1 MGQDGYAGIHRL
13 NAAQG
18 AFTDGLHIQARV
30 VGAVILRETRTRF
43 GRHRLGYL
51 WAFAESLFWVL
62 TFAGIYYAMGHT
74 PAGGMDIVAFL
85 ATGIITF
92 ILFRNT
98 VTHCQAS
105 ILGNRPL
112 LFYPQVRPLDIAL
125 GRSLLE
131 AVTLLVVFVAV
142 LSANGLVQGELQI
155 DNVLRVLSGLLL
167 AWLLGLGLGL
177 CFMGLGTFF
186 PVVDQIVP
194 ILLRPLFFLSG
205 LFFTANDLPAGLR
218 EALLYNPMMHVIEL
232 VRDGWFL
239 EYEAHYLDL
248 AYVAAWVV
256 SLLYLGLLLERFARR
271 RLELT

>member
-1 MGQDGYAGIHRL
+1 VGKDGHAGIPGL
-13 NAAQG
+13 NAIQTSLAN
-18 AFTDGLHIQARV
+18 GLRIQARV

-51 WAFAESLFWVL
+51 WAFVESLFWVL
-62 TFAGIYYAMGHT
+62 TFAGIHYAMGHT
-74 PAGGMDIVAFL
+74 PTGGMDIIAFL

-92 ILFRNT
+92 ILFRST

-125 GRSLLE
+125 ARSLLE
-131 AVTLLVVFVAV
+131 AVTLSVVFVGL
-142 LSANGLVQGELQI
+142 LSANGLVQGELHI

-177 CFMGLGTFF
+177 CLMGVATFL

-194 ILLRPLFFLSG
+194 ILLRPMFFLSG

-218 EALLYNPMMHVIEL
+218 DALLYNPMMHVIEL
-232 VRDGWFL
+232 VRDGWFR
-239 EYEAHYLDL
+239 EYQAHYLDIS
-248 AYVAAWVV
+248 YVLVWAVA
-256 SLLYLGLLLERFARR
+256 LLYTGLLLERFARR